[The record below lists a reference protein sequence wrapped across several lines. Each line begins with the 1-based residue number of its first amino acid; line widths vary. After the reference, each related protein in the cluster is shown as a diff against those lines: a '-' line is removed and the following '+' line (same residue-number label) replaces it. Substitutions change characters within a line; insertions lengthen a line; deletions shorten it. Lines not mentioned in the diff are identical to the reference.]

1 VADTNEQ
8 PLICAECCRAPREDE
23 NAADE
28 WRAYRDISD
37 ELPVFCPE
45 CAERESPTGS
55 SAQEGAESGGRP
67 SASAY
72 VTMNKVLS
80 VPAPPQETTIGQRP
94 GVVRVPTFH
103 DQEIRP
109 PRFG

>member
-8 PLICAECCRAPREDE
+8 PLTSAECGREPCEDE

-45 CAERESPTGS
+45 CAEREFGV
-55 SAQEGAESGGRP
+55 EGASWRERKTPFGSE
-67 SASAY
+67 
-72 VTMNKVLS
+72 K
-80 VPAPPQETTIGQRP
+80 P
-94 GVVRVPTFH
+94 GN
-103 DQEIRP
+103 
-109 PRFG
+109 